1 MLVSETLPSSPKAPS
16 TLLQA
21 PDVTRQSSW
30 PDSSGCSPFNPRTF
44 AECCHFPNS
53 AESPGV
59 LFVSQA
65 FAAFDE
71 QTYSAAFGGVGVT
84 MIDSMFEFYRPR
96 VTQEQEADK

>member
-1 MLVSETLPSSPKAPS
+1 MFVFCF
-16 TLLQA
+16 
-21 PDVTRQSSW
+21 
-30 PDSSGCSPFNPRTF
+30 SGYF
-44 AECCHFPNS
+44 AEYIQFPIS

-59 LFVSQA
+59 LFISQA

-71 QTYSAAFGGVGVT
+71 QTYSAAFGGIGVT